1 MRRLKMASRVW
12 AFLLAACISVCSSAL
27 PAAASETEM
36 SSEAVPK
43 EEGPVLTDLDRANEI
58 VRLTQQLMGELDNVD
73 IEELKSDMDLIIA
86 VVSSEEFQSLIS
98 YQDVRELFEIVI
110 IRLGKMAMEE
120 PELAGKIFVTMG
132 VDQKIVDALIRVS
145 KLLEESDTAQELF
158 LLALSQVNPAGEN
171 G

>member
-12 AFLLAACISVCSSAL
+12 AFMFAACISVCSSAL

-43 EEGPVLTDLDRANEI
+43 EEGSLLTDLDRANEI

-98 YQDVRELFEIVI
+98 YQDVRELFEI
-110 IRLGKMAMEE
+110 R
-120 PELAGKIFVTMG
+120 
-132 VDQKIVDALIRVS
+132 S
-145 KLLEESDTAQELF
+145 W
-158 LLALSQVNPAGEN
+158 QVRSL
-171 G
+171 